1 MKRRV
6 GQLLAL
12 ALLAWL
18 LQGCRSG
25 EPDSSGVLW
34 RCACEPES
42 AGVGDLIGLRIVGQ
56 WPDSLGQT
64 HLRWQASTDTLL
76 LVGSDSTNLSA
87 PEGWTGRRYDLAL
100 VVPRAGRFMIPPPAL
115 VSALGE
121 TLALAEAGE
130 ISISGR
136 VDPDPQA
143 SLRPLAPM
151 ASLRDFPWRAAALVA
166 ALVVSLAAVLFWW
179 YRRTAAIE
187 GAPELPPVPPEVEFR
202 EGLARI
208 MRLNLAQQGRMRA
221 FVQELSWVFRRY
233 LGRRWKQP
241 ALEATRPEIL
251 RWLPGTDFPVRDQQE
266 VAAWLEET
274 DRIKFAGQMPLFA
287 GAESLTKRAEQM
299 VSRSEEI
306 AAEERRR
313 RIAAE
318 AGENVGSQGTT
329 NGQRR
334 PLEAAGGGISDA
346 GNQVGVEPE
355 DGQ

>member
-25 EPDSSGVLW
+25 VPDSGGVLW

-76 LVGSDSTNLSA
+76 LVGSDSTDLSA

-100 VVPRAGRFMIPPPAL
+100 VSV
-115 VSALGE
+115 LGE

-202 EGLARI
+202 EGLARL

-287 GAESLTKRAEQM
+287 GAESLTKRAEQI

-313 RIAAE
+313 RIADQ
-318 AGENVGSQGTT
+318 AGENVGTQATT

-334 PLEAAGGGISDA
+334 PLEATGSGISDA
-346 GNQVGVEPE
+346 GNQAGVDPE